1 MSHGESR
8 HTNRLGVLDSDAF
21 AAHAKLVSVSR
32 ALSLALIGWLALALL
47 ALLALL
53 LLLLLVLAS

>member
-1 MSHGESR
+1 
-8 HTNRLGVLDSDAF
+8 
-21 AAHAKLVSVSR
+21 VSR
-32 ALSLALIGWLALALL
+32 ALSLALSGWLALDLL